1 MRDTPISR
9 IMTTDPVTIAPTETA
24 AAARALFESRNIHHL
39 PVVDDG
45 KLVGIISSADL
56 LKLFLLDEQTALSAN
71 ARVGQIMEVCPVTLD
86 AGATLRQAAEKLR
99 TASFHALLVIDAERR
114 LAGIIT
120 SGDLIDA
127 LLKSLPVGDGSI
139 IEAPEQSLSDLI
151 DDNQKLRKV
160 YEAAELYVRSGHGER
175 EHSVLIKRLSDIRST
190 SRRVAL

>member
-9 IMTTDPVTIAPTETA
+9 IMTTEPLTIGPTDTVDE
-24 AAARALFESRNIHHL
+24 ARALFESSNIHHL

-45 KLVGIISSADL
+45 KLVGILSSADL

-71 ARVGQIMEVCPVTLD
+71 ARVGQIMEVCPMTLD
-86 AGATLRQAAEKLR
+86 AGATLREAGEKLR
-99 TASFHALLVIDAERR
+99 AASFHALLVIDEERR
-114 LAGIIT
+114 LVGIVT

-160 YEAAELYVRSGHGER
+160 YEAAELFIRSGHGER
-175 EHSVLIKRLSDIRST
+175 EHSVLVKRLGDVRST

>member
-1 MRDTPISR
+1 MRDTPVSR
-9 IMTTDPVTIAPTETA
+9 IMTTDPLTIGPTDTV

-45 KLVGIISSADL
+45 KLVGIVSSADL

-86 AGATLRQAAEKLR
+86 AGATLRQAAEKLQ
-99 TASFHALLVIDAERR
+99 AGSFHALLVIDSQRR
-114 LAGIIT
+114 LVGIIT

-175 EHSVLIKRLSDIRST
+175 EHSILIKRLADIRSA

>member
-9 IMTTDPVTIAPTETA
+9 IMTTDPVTIAPTETV

-139 IEAPEQSLSDLI
+139 IEAPEQGLSDLI
-151 DDNQKLRKV
+151 HDNQKLRKV